1 MIADLAPVLTQQHPE
16 ELEMILDIYRELKPS
31 RVLEIGS
38 LQGGTLYHWLKNA
51 EPGAI
56 VASIDLPLNIAAQV
70 ARLKWGAWADEFGVK
85 LGAWIGDSGNPI
97 LVRRARNLAP
107 YDFIFVDGD
116 HSRDGVSRDFDNYF
130 QMVRV
135 GGCIAFHDIA
145 APDDSRHIQVGTWWR
160 QLVATGKYNTQ
171 ELVRFAGSDSGGIGV
186 IWRE

>member
-16 ELEMILDIYRELKPS
+16 ELEMILEIYRGLKPK

-38 LQGGTLYHWLKNA
+38 LQGGTLYHWLRNA

-70 ARLKWGAWADEFGVK
+70 ARLKWGSWATESNVT
-85 LGAWIGDSGNPI
+85 LAAWIGDSGNPI
-97 LVRRARNLAP
+97 LVNRAYKLAP

-116 HSRDGVSRDFDNYF
+116 HSFEGVNRDFNNYL
-130 QMVRV
+130 QMVRP

-145 APDDSRHIQVGTWWR
+145 APDDSYHIQVGKWWR

-171 ELVRFAGSDSGGIGV
+171 ELVRFPGSDSGGIGV
-186 IWRE
+186 IWQS